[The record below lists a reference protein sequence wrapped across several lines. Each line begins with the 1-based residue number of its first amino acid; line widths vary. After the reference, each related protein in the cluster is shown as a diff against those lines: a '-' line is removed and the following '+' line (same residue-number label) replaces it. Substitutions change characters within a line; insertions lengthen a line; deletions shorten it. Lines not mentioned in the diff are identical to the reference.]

1 MFESLKEK
9 SGAAKLQHPLV
20 ITIIIILS
28 VILSYVIA
36 NGGLITAL
44 GLLGLVIALFYL
56 NRLFNHPEI
65 GLITLLI
72 FSFVAIGLTRYIK
85 GAPLGLGID
94 GLLVISFIAIFFKN
108 FNKNADFSQTNRDIT
123 YLLFFWF
130 AYAVLELFNPQ
141 ALSKTAW
148 FYAMRGMSM
157 YPILLV
163 PLALLLLRRVRYLYL
178 FLYIWGVF
186 TILGTLKGLMQLYIG
201 LDAGEQFWIDTV
213 GGVTHIINGELRVFS
228 FFSDAGQFGAAQ
240 GAGGI
245 VGFLVAGAIKGKRNR
260 IFFTIMGIMGI
271 WGMML
276 SGTRGAIIVPM
287 IGGLVYLILRR
298 NIRVLIIG
306 GTLLTITY
314 LFFAYTWIG
323 ESNYQVSRMRTAFRP
338 EQDASYQV
346 RLDNRAILK
355 VYLADKPFGGGIGSA
370 GNWGLRFSPQ
380 GFLANVATD
389 SWYVQV
395 WAEQGIIGLF
405 IHLFILSYILLKG
418 FYIILVRLKNV
429 ELRGI
434 IGALLAGFAG
444 VMGASYGNGVLGQMP
459 TGALVY
465 LSWAFIFMAQQFDRE
480 YTYLEAAGIKPSTFF
495 VDEDKLIKN
504 HKLDA

>member
-1 MFESLKEK
+1 MFDSIKDK
-9 SGAAKLQHPLV
+9 TGAAKLQHPLV
-20 ITIIIILS
+20 ITAIIILS

-36 NGGLITAL
+36 KG
-44 GLLGLVIALFYL
+44 GLVIAAALIGLLIGLVFV
-56 NRLFNHPEI
+56 NRLFNNPSLGI
-65 GLITLLI
+65 VTLLI
-72 FSFVAIGLTRYIK
+72 FAFIAIGLTRYIR
-85 GAPLGLGID
+85 GVPLGLGID
-94 GLLVISFIAIFFKN
+94 GLLVISLIAIFFKN
-108 FNKNADFSQTNRDIT
+108 FNKKISFSQTNRDIT

-130 AYAVLELFNPQ
+130 AFAVLEFFNPQ
-141 ALSKTAW
+141 ALSKQAW
-148 FYAMRGMSM
+148 FYAMRGMSL
-157 YPILLV
+157 YPVLLV
-163 PLALLLLRRVRYLYL
+163 PLGLILFKRLRYLYL

-186 TILGTLKGLMQLYIG
+186 TIIGTLKGLMQLYIG
-201 LDAGEQFWIDTV
+201 LDAGEQFWMDTV
-213 GGVTHIINGELRVFS
+213 GGVTHLINGELRVFS

-245 VGFLVAGAIKGKRNR
+245 VGMLVFGSIKGKGNK
-260 IFFTIMGIMGI
+260 IFFLIMGITGI

-287 IGGLVYLILRR
+287 IGGLVYLIIRR
-298 NIRVLIIG
+298 NLRVLIIG
-306 GTLLTITY
+306 GTLLTVIY

-323 ESNYQVSRMRTAFRP
+323 ESNYQVARMRTAFRP

-370 GNWGLRFSPQ
+370 GNWGLRFSPE

-395 WAEQGIIGLF
+395 WAEQGIIGLLL
-405 IHLFILSYILLKG
+405 HLFILSFILLKG
-418 FYIILVRLKNV
+418 FYLVMVRVKNV
-429 ELRGI
+429 ELRGVL
-434 IGALLAGFAG
+434 GALIAGFAG

-480 YTYLEAAGIKPSTFF
+480 YSYLVSIGKSPRSIFIK
-495 VDEDKLIKN
+495 D
-504 HKLDA
+504 

>member
-1 MFESLKEK
+1 MLESLKDK
-9 SGAAKLQHPLV
+9 TGAAKLQHPLV
-20 ITIIIILS
+20 ITAIIILS
-28 VILSYVIA
+28 VLLSYAIA
-36 NGGLITAL
+36 KGGLVTALALL
-44 GLLGLVIALFYL
+44 GLLFGLVFF
-56 NRLFNHPEI
+56 NRLFNYPALGI
-65 GLITLLI
+65 ITLLL
-72 FSFVAIGLTRYIK
+72 FSFVAIGLTRYIRNV
-85 GAPLGLGID
+85 PLGLGID
-94 GLLVISFIAIFFKN
+94 GLLVITFIAIFFKN
-108 FNKNADFSQTNRDIT
+108 FYKKISFDQVNRDIT
-123 YLLFFWF
+123 YLLFFWL
-130 AYAVLELFNPQ
+130 AYAILEFFNPL

-148 FYAMRGMSM
+148 FYAMRGMSL

-163 PLALLLLRRVRYLYL
+163 PLGLMLFKRVRYLYL

-201 LDAGEQFWIDTV
+201 LDGGEQFWIDTV
-213 GGVTHIINGELRVFS
+213 GGITHIVNGELRVFS

-245 VGFLVAGAIKGKRNR
+245 VGMLIAGSIKGKGNK
-260 IFFTIMGIMGI
+260 IFFLLMGIMGL

-287 IGGLVYLILRR
+287 IGGLVYLILRK
-298 NIRVLIIG
+298 NLRVLIIG
-306 GTLLTITY
+306 GGILLFMY
-314 LFFAYTWIG
+314 LFFAHTWIG

-370 GNWGLRFSPQ
+370 GNWGQRFSPQ
-380 GFLANVATD
+380 GFLANIATD

-395 WAEQGIIGLF
+395 WAEQGIVGLF
-405 IHLFILSYILLKG
+405 IHLFILSFILLKG
-418 FYIILVRLKNV
+418 FYLVMVRVKNV

-434 IGALLAGFAG
+434 LGALLAGYAG

-465 LSWAFIFMAQQFDRE
+465 LSWAFVFMAQQFDRE
-480 YTYLEAAGIKPSTFF
+480 YSYLISIGKHPRTFSIS
-495 VDEDKLIKN
+495 E
-504 HKLDA
+504 

>member
-1 MFESLKEK
+1 MLESLRDKT
-9 SGAAKLQHPLV
+9 GAAKLQHPLV
-20 ITIIIILS
+20 IAAIIILS
-28 VILSYVIA
+28 VILSWAIA
-36 NGGLITAL
+36 KGGLITAIAL
-44 GLLGLVIALFYL
+44 IGLLFGLVFF
-56 NRLFNHPEI
+56 NRLFNNPALGI
-65 GLITLLI
+65 ITLLI
-72 FSFVAIGLTRYIK
+72 FSFVAIGLTRYIRNV
-85 GAPLGLGID
+85 PLGLGID
-94 GLLVISFIAIFFKN
+94 GLLVISLVAIFFKN
-108 FNKNADFSQTNRDIT
+108 FYKKVNFSQINRDIT
-123 YLLFFWF
+123 YLLFFWL
-130 AYAVLELFNPQ
+130 AYSILEFFNPQ
-141 ALSKTAW
+141 ALSKSAW
-148 FYAMRGMSM
+148 FYAMRGMSL

-163 PLALLLLRRVRYLYL
+163 PLGLMLFKRIRYLYL

-201 LDAGEQFWIDTV
+201 LDGGEQFWIDTI
-213 GGVTHIINGELRVFS
+213 GGITHLVNGELRVFS

-245 VGFLVAGAIKGKRNR
+245 VGLLVAGSIKGKGNK
-260 IFFTIMGIMGI
+260 IFFLIMGIMGM

-298 NIRVLIIG
+298 NLRVLIIG
-306 GTLLTITY
+306 GSILLFMY
-314 LFFAYTWIG
+314 LFFAHTWIG

-370 GNWGLRFSPQ
+370 GNWGQRFSPQ

-395 WAEQGIIGLF
+395 WAEQGIVGLV
-405 IHLFILSYILLKG
+405 IHLFILSFILLKG
-418 FYIILVRLKNV
+418 FYIVMVRVKNTELHGIL
-429 ELRGI
+429 
-434 IGALLAGFAG
+434 GALIAGYAG

-480 YTYLEAAGIKPSTFF
+480 FSYLISI
-495 VDEDKLIKN
+495 DKSPRSLFIR
-504 HKLDA
+504 D